1 MSKRILS
8 ILVLG
13 GLVLWALL
21 TWFFGSF
28 FYDIFWAFLKKRGV
42 EQADVIAF
50 TLEHLLPFLLAAII
64 IGVIYFSLRHEFAQ
78 KPPPFRQAT
87 TSDPAKIQLPTSPTP
102 RIGIQIDEANRGVV
116 TVQNLGVSPTKLVQ
130 FIVSPVTK
138 VDLIGCEAWVTQIER
153 ITEPSA
159 ALIID
164 PVRCPWNQRTGEERY
179 RVKISAGLTQRANL
193 FSVSE
198 ERGLVPILEPQK
210 SYIGF

>member
-28 FYDIFWAFLKKRGV
+28 FYDIFSGVFLKKRGV

-102 RIGIQIDEANRGVV
+102 RIGIQIDEANRGVRV
-116 TVQNLGVSPTKLVQ
+116 TV
-130 FIVSPVTK
+130 
-138 VDLIGCEAWVTQIER
+138 
-153 ITEPSA
+153 
-159 ALIID
+159 
-164 PVRCPWNQRTGEERY
+164 RTWEFR
-179 RVKISAGLTQRANL
+179 RPN
-193 FSVSE
+193 
-198 ERGLVPILEPQK
+198 
-210 SYIGF
+210 